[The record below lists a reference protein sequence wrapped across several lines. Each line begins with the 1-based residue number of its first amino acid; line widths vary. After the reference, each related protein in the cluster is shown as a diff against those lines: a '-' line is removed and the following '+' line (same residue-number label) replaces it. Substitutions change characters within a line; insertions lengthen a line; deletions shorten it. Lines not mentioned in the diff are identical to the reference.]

1 MPIRAL
7 REVQAAF
14 RRAVLDDD
22 PAALAALVAEDGVA
36 AEERIAI
43 YRNNVQV
50 SLTAALR
57 DTFPAVCRLVDER
70 FFAYAA
76 HEFIRLRPP
85 DRAALSAYGAGFA
98 DFLAAFPACR
108 HLAYL
113 GDVARLEW
121 LMSSAMNAP
130 DVEPLAPAALAGL
143 APDDT
148 PRLTL
153 GLHPSV
159 GFLASPWPVDRIW
172 RANRNDEA
180 GDEAIDLGS
189 GGVRLEV
196 SRCGEDVVLRPLDA
210 ATFAFRRSLA
220 AGSTLHVATEEA
232 LEAAAAFDVTTA
244 FADLFRCGTVVG
256 FALAPP
262 SQIEVSP
269 P

>member
-7 REVQAAF
+7 RDVQAAF
-14 RRAVLDDD
+14 RRAVLDEDA
-22 PAALAALVAEDGVA
+22 AALAAVVAEDGVS

-57 DTFPAVCRLVDER
+57 DAFPAVCRLVDER

-76 HEFIRLRPP
+76 HEFISVHPP
-85 DRAALSAYGAGFA
+85 DHAALAAYGAGFA
-98 DFLAAFPACR
+98 DFLAAFPPCR

-121 LMSSAMNAP
+121 LMSAAAHAP
-130 DVEPLAPAALAGL
+130 DIEPLTPAALADV
-143 APDDT
+143 AADDT

-153 GLHPSV
+153 RLHPSAGLLV
-159 GFLASPWPVDRIW
+159 SPWPVDQIW
-172 RANRNDEA
+172 RANRDDA
-180 GDEAIDLGS
+180 ASGGAIDLGS

-196 SRCGEDVVLRPLDA
+196 SRCGEDVVLRSLDA

-220 AGSTLHVATEEA
+220 AGSTLQAATEEGLGA
-232 LEAAAAFDVTTA
+232 DAAFDVKAA
-244 FADLFRCGTVVG
+244 FAELFRCGMVVG
-256 FALAPP
+256 FALALPA
-262 SQIEVSP
+262 QIAVSP